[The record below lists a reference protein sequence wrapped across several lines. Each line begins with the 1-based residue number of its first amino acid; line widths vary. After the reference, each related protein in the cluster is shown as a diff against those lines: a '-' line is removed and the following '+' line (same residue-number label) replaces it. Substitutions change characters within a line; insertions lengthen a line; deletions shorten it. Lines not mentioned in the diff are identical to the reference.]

1 MRLFKTTPFLC
12 AVLGLSLLGFLCLI
26 LTSGYYNHVDNK
38 TTPNA
43 TYINA
48 ANDNT
53 NINSKSIVTTTS
65 PSNPAQLDSAQLIF
79 FVFLLLLLLIIIC
92 IALIKIL
99 KAEEQV
105 LIEKERFRCVFELT
119 DGVIWEYNYKID
131 TLTKSDPDIGI
142 HTGFTTTKNF
152 INIYLKEGI
161 IHPDDTDLF
170 LKFSKDLQD
179 GKNNIIY
186 ELRGKD
192 LSGEYKWFELTAR
205 IIKDKKGKPILAV
218 GQTTNIDSRKQA
230 IESFKSSNEL
240 DHLTKIT
247 NRKTAKKIINN
258 LLTTETTSQMHGI
271 LLLDID
277 SFETINKTYGTVF
290 GDALLIEL
298 ATKLTKYYEKSC
310 NVVCRVGGDE
320 FLLFL
325 SNIPSI
331 DYMEEEATSILNV
344 LSDIIIRSDKLTNIS
359 GCIGMATYPT
369 HGHDFDTL
377 LKNADSALYYA
388 KQQGP
393 NHILMYDISYMHMK
407 QYMSF
412 TPKLDPDSS
421 YPLSDRTIIDA
432 GIIASTIEI
441 LFDAKEIEPSIN
453 MMLSLIGHYYNLL
466 YINIIEYSGST
477 TFGHITYE
485 WSSDNQITND
495 ASYEINGDAL
505 SKLIDLMNK
514 NDSIFYSNEK
524 KELSFLKTDLF
535 TYLDRYNLTGIANCA
550 FAESGSLEGHIG
562 YFYNKPNRIWKSH
575 EINSLVLISKIISGY
590 LVKLRTQQKAERI
603 ECTDPLTG
611 SYNLITFTNMASTI
625 IKNHPE
631 NQYIIMYSDIDKF
644 KLINENYGYSE
655 GDRIL
660 IVFANTL
667 KELLYEEE
675 TFGRVNADKFIALMR
690 YNNPYDFL
698 RRIKILNK
706 KMNSIN
712 KTDSD
717 HYRLS
722 IIMGLYLVTDYS
734 NMSLNIDRANLARKS
749 IIGRHKSKYA
759 FFNESMK
766 SNLLRQHEIE
776 DLMEDALQN
785 KEFEIY
791 YQPKVYLDTNEICSA
806 EALVRWNHPDKG
818 LLPPSEFIPI
828 FEENHFILK
837 LDFYVFDHVC
847 AHIRK
852 LLNQEKRV
860 YPISVNFS
868 RVHLTTR
875 DFITNL
881 LAIIKKYQI
890 PTNLLELELTET
902 ALSNDNSYM
911 ITILNKLH
919 QLGFKLS
926 MDDFG
931 SGLSS
936 LNLLRQLPF
945 DILKLDKDFLQ
956 QGSATNRERIVIKNI
971 VKMAKELH
979 MDIVSEGVETEEQA
993 QFLRSIEC
1001 NMAQGYLFDRPMPEI
1016 EFEKK
1021 YYEA

>member
-1 MRLFKTTPFLC
+1 MRPFKTTPFFY
-12 AVLGLSLLGFLCLI
+12 AVLGLSLIGLLCLV
-26 LTSGYYNHVDNK
+26 LTTGHYNQVDNK
-38 TTPNA
+38 TIPNA
-43 TYINA
+43 TYVNA
-48 ANDNT
+48 VNNNE
-53 NINSKSIVTTTS
+53 NINNKSITPTTS
-65 PSNPAQLDSAQLIF
+65 PSNLTGVHSAQLIF
-79 FVFLLLLLLIIIC
+79 FVFLLLVLVIC
-92 IALIKIL
+92 ISIIL
-99 KAEEQV
+99 MKMLKVQEDI
-105 LIEKERFRCVFELT
+105 LIEKERSRCVFELT
-119 DGVIWEYNYKID
+119 DGVIWEYNYKLD

-142 HTGFTTTKNF
+142 HTGFTTTKDFKNT
-152 INIYLKEGI
+152 YLNEDI
-161 IHPDDTDLF
+161 IHPDDLEIF
-170 LKFSKDLQD
+170 FKFYEDIQD
-179 GKNNIIY
+179 GKSTITC

-192 LSGEYKWFELTAR
+192 LSGEYKWFELTAQV
-205 IIKDKKGKPILAV
+205 IKNKKGKPLLAI

-230 IESFKSSNEL
+230 IESFKSNNEL
-240 DHLTKIT
+240 DHLTKVT
-247 NRKTAKKIINN
+247 NKKTAMKIINN
-258 LLTTETTSQMHGI
+258 LLSTETHSQMHGL

-277 SFETINKTYGTVF
+277 SFESINKTYGTVF

-298 ATKLTKYYEKSC
+298 ATKLTKYYDNNC
-310 NVVCRVGGDE
+310 NVICRAGGDE

-325 SNIPSI
+325 SNIPTI
-331 DYMEEEATSILNV
+331 HYMEEQAASILSL
-344 LSDIIIRSDKLTNIS
+344 LSDIITHSDKLMNIS
-359 GCIGMATYPT
+359 GCIGMATYPMD
-369 HGHDFDTL
+369 GQDFNTL

-393 NHILMYDISYMHMK
+393 NHILTYDISYMHMK

-412 TPKLDPDSS
+412 TPKLDPYSS

-432 GIIASTIEI
+432 GIIANTIEI

-466 YINIIEYSGST
+466 YINITEYNENATS
-477 TFGHITYE
+477 GHITYE
-485 WSSDNQITND
+485 WSSDNQI
-495 ASYEINGDAL
+495 AKESSYEVNGNAL
-505 SKLIDLMNK
+505 SKLIDSMSK
-514 NDSIFYSNEK
+514 NDSIFYSNDLE
-524 KELSFLKTDLF
+524 ELSFLKTELF
-535 TYLDRYNLTGIANCA
+535 TYLNNYELTGIASCA
-550 FAESGSLEGHIG
+550 FAESGSLEGSIG
-562 YFYNKPNRIWKSH
+562 YFYDESNRIWKSH

-590 LVKLRTQQKAERI
+590 LIKLRTQEKAERI

-644 KLINENYGYSE
+644 KLVNENYGYSE

-660 IVFANTL
+660 ISFANAMN
-667 KELLYEEE
+667 ELLYEEE

-698 RRIKILNK
+698 HRIKLLNK

-712 KTDSD
+712 KTDND

-722 IIMGLYLVTDYS
+722 VIMGLYLVSDCS

-759 FFNESMK
+759 FFNEAMK
-766 SNLLRQHEIE
+766 SNLLRQHDIE

-785 KEFEIY
+785 KEFEVY

-806 EALVRWNHPDKG
+806 EALVRWNRPDKG

-837 LDFYVFDHVC
+837 LDFYVFNHVC

-852 LLNQEKRV
+852 LLDQDKKV

-881 LAIIKKYQI
+881 LAVIKKYQI

-919 QLGFKLS
+919 QLGFRLS

-956 QGSATNRERIVIKNI
+956 QGNVTNRERIVIKNI
-971 VKMAKELH
+971 VKMAKELQ

-993 QFLRSIEC
+993 AFLRSIEC